1 MVWAVVFVGY
11 CVSRAVGLLLQ
22 GGGYEP
28 ECSSFCGVVSIR
40 IVLPF
45 FLSLGVLLTGTGDLI
60 LGEDCR
66 RRPLTGCWARKTGA
80 ARCLS
85 MLKARVDC
93 IVNVCDRG
101 IEEWRRSCSCQSI
114 NGMV

>member
-1 MVWAVVFVGY
+1 MVWAVVLLVTVLVALG
-11 CVSRAVGLLLQ
+11 VLLLQ

-28 ECSSFCGVVSIR
+28 ECSSFCGVVSIC
-40 IVLPF
+40 IGLSF